1 MPRSSRSPA
10 SSLLRILQDTGY
22 VSNGAEMGRLLR
34 IEAKNIHRYLQ
45 PEGARWRISPKLETL
60 AQWCW
65 ALSQSTGL
73 SLRLL
78 IDSSGEL
85 DIEVSGYSAAG
96 NPLSTQL
103 YNTNYRRCDAAPLAS
118 WGVEWAEFL
127 ERFQR
132 YYVERSQID
141 AE

>member
-1 MPRSSRSPA
+1 MRRNSRSPA
-10 SSLLRILQDTGY
+10 VTILSILQSTGY

-34 IEAKNIHRYLQ
+34 IEPKNVHRYLQ
-45 PEGARWRISPKLETL
+45 PEGARWRIVPKLETL

-85 DIEVSGYSAAG
+85 DIEVSGYTASG
-96 NPLSTQL
+96 EPVTPRS
-103 YNTNYRRCDAAPLAS
+103 YNTAYREQDAAPLAS
-118 WGVEWAEFL
+118 WGRDWSEFL
-127 ERFQR
+127 ARFR
-132 YYVERSQID
+132 EYYVEK
-141 AE
+141 